1 MTCDMIGTM
10 ATSSDDERCAE
21 ARRLQRI
28 DDAFAA
34 GDLEALR
41 TAVEDPAAIP
51 NGVMPLTVGSCLVYA
66 VYHSPLAF
74 IKTLLDI
81 GADPNAPADD
91 GFPPLIATLS
101 AMQPTPGA
109 RQREDAH
116 DVLRLLLSRGVDPNQ
131 RGINDYT
138 PLHMAVAVRDAF
150 AVQILL
156 EGGADPDL
164 RTRID
169 DCDTPLEMARA
180 AGLSEIAALLE
191 RRGAPLHQRLR
202 SGLILLAEVTGTGEP
217 VHRQR
222 NYRVRLRT
230 WLPDGTPVRWSTPWG
245 RVNDAR
251 LEDDGGTLVTTIFV
265 NRGQL
270 MNGLFYGLDRM
281 RVGGM
286 RRLEIA
292 PHLGF
297 GDRGIPDVIP
307 PKATLTVEVTVLAA
321 VP

>member
-1 MTCDMIGTM
+1 
-10 ATSSDDERCAE
+10 
-21 ARRLQRI
+21 
-28 DDAFAA
+28 
-34 GDLEALR
+34 
-41 TAVEDPAAIP
+41 
-51 NGVMPLTVGSCLVYA
+51 
-66 VYHSPLAF
+66 
-74 IKTLLDI
+74 
-81 GADPNAPADD
+81 
-91 GFPPLIATLS
+91 
-101 AMQPTPGA
+101 
-109 RQREDAH
+109 
-116 DVLRLLLSRGVDPNQ
+116 
-131 RGINDYT
+131 
-138 PLHMAVAVRDAF
+138 MAVAVRDAL

-191 RRGAPLHQRLR
+191 GRGAPLRQRLR
-202 SGLILLAEVTGTGEP
+202 SGLILLAEATGTGEP

-230 WLPDGTPVRWSTPWG
+230 WLADGTPVRWSTAWG
-245 RVNDAR
+245 RVDDAR

-270 MNGLFYGLDRM
+270 MNGLFYGLDGM

-297 GDRGIPDVIP
+297 GDHGVPDLIP
-307 PKATLTVEVTVLAA
+307 PRATLTVEVTVLAA